1 MPFINIVA
9 CDEKFGIS
17 KKKSIPWHHPDDLKF
32 FKEKTINNVVIMG
45 RLTYESLGRNLNDRV
60 NCVISKTMENK
71 NGVEIFKNPWECVKW
86 CIKYHKNKT
95 FYVIGGGE
103 IYKWFLDNNLI
114 DEEYIT
120 MIEGDYKC
128 DIFYTY
134 NTYNT
139 NVISKRIKTFTSVD
153 NKNTSNYK
161 LRVHYIFHRKFIN
174 KEEKNMLNTINY
186 IINNGIIKK
195 DRTGVGTLS
204 SFGHNFRFD
213 LTNNN
218 FPLMTSRKL
227 FFRGIFEELMFY
239 IRGETDTKIL
249 SDKGINVWNDNT
261 NRSFLDSRGLIDLPD
276 GDMGHSYGFSFRH
289 FGAEYMN
296 CYTDYKGKGFDQLY
310 YVINEIK
317 NNPNSRRLIISL
329 WEPNN
334 MHRASLPPC
343 LYQYQF
349 YVSGGYLS
357 CMMTQRSSDFIL
369 AGGWNVATGA
379 LFTYLIAYFTG
390 YKPRELIWNIGDI
403 HIYNNGID
411 SALAQVKRTP
421 NIYPKLFLKNMPFR
435 IEDVKYENVEIIN
448 YNPQSN
454 ISVPMNA

>member
-17 KKKSIPWHHPDDLKF
+17 RKKTIPWHHPDDLKF
-32 FKEKTINNVVIMG
+32 FREKTINNIVIMG
-45 RLTYESLGRNLNDRV
+45 RLTHESLGRNLNNRI
-60 NCVISKTMENK
+60 NCIISKTMTYK
-71 NGVEIFKNPWECVKW
+71 IGVEIFKNPWDCVKW
-86 CIKYHKNKT
+86 CINNHKNKI
-95 FYVIGGGE
+95 FYIIGGGE
-103 IYKWFLDNNLI
+103 IYKWFLDNNLV

-128 DIFYTY
+128 DNFYPNY
-134 NTYNT
+134 INK
-139 NVISKRIKTFTSVD
+139 ISKRIKTFTSLD
-153 NKNTSNYK
+153 NNNSITEKFII
-161 LRVHYIFHRKFIN
+161 RVHNIFHAKFIN
-174 KEEKNMLNTINY
+174 TEEKKMLNTIKY
-186 IINNGIIKK
+186 IIRDGVIKS

-204 SFGHNFRFD
+204 SFGHNFRFN
-213 LTNNN
+213 LKNNT
-218 FPLMTSRKL
+218 FPLITTRKL
-227 FFRGIFEELMFY
+227 FIRGIFEELMFY

-249 SDKGINVWNDNT
+249 NGKGINVWNDNT
-261 NRSFLDSRGLIDLPD
+261 SRNFLDMRGLIDLPD

-329 WEPNN
+329 WEPDKL
-334 MHRASLPPC
+334 HRAALPPC

-379 LFTYLIAYFTG
+379 LLTYLIAYYTG
-390 YKPRELIWNIGDI
+390 LTPKELIWNIGDI
-403 HIYNNGID
+403 HIYNNSVE
-411 SALAQVKRTP
+411 SAVLQSGRVP
-421 NIYPKLFLKNMPFR
+421 NIFPKLFLKNMPPK
-435 IEDVKYENVEIIN
+435 IEDVEYRNIEILN
-448 YNPQSN
+448 YNPLGK
-454 ISVPMNA
+454 ISIPMNA